1 METQNLPQLHKIASV
16 SARTELSRSAIY
28 QQIKDGNL
36 KTVKIGK
43 SIRITEN
50 DLQTFIASL
59 K

>member
-1 METQNLPQLHKIASV
+1 MDTQVLPQLHKIASV

-28 QQIKDGNL
+28 HQIKEGNL

-43 SIRITEN
+43 SIRITE
-50 DLQTFIASL
+50 DALQTFIASL